1 MGSMK
6 RLKRTTVYFDPDVR
20 RAVSRRASQSH
31 QSVSQV
37 VNEAIRGALADNS
50 EHLKA
55 AQERARRKP
64 FEFADGM
71 GSFESDRSTV
81 ENILWLLYV
90 SRRLNGGGL
99 GGIQIEQELGCPATY
114 LEFHFWYLRE
124 KGWIQRL
131 DNGLLAITIAGVD
144 KVIEQ
149 DNIILPHDHLIPE
162 STGPSSGPNG
172 SNGHSKLKGLLQ
184 H

>member
-1 MGSMK
+1 MR

-20 RAVSRRASQSH
+20 RALSRKASQSH
-31 QSVSQV
+31 QSISHV
-37 VNEAIRGALADNS
+37 VNEALRGALADDPAP
-50 EHLKA
+50 LKPAHDRA
-55 AQERARRKP
+55 ARKP
-64 FEFADGM
+64 FEFADGT

-90 SRRLNGGGL
+90 SRRRDLNGGGL

-131 DNGLLAITIAGVD
+131 DNGLLAITITGVD

-149 DNIILPHDHLIPE
+149 DNSILRHDHLIPE
-162 STGPSSGPNG
+162 STDPPGGPNG
-172 SNGHSKLKGLLQ
+172 SNGNSKVKGLLE
-184 H
+184 HA

>member
-1 MGSMK
+1 MR

-20 RAVSRRASQSH
+20 RALSRKASQSH
-31 QSVSQV
+31 QSISHV
-37 VNEAIRGALADNS
+37 VNEALRGALADDPAPLKPAHDRAARK
-50 EHLKA
+50 HL
-55 AQERARRKP
+55 
-64 FEFADGM
+64 EFADGTS
-71 GSFESDRSTV
+71 SFESDRSTV

-90 SRRLNGGGL
+90 SRRRNLNGGGL

-114 LEFHFWYLRE
+114 LEFHLWYLLE

-149 DNIILPHDHLIPE
+149 DNIILGHDLLIPE
-162 STGPSSGPNG
+162 STDPSSGPNG
-172 SNGHSKLKGLLQ
+172 SNGNSKVKGLLE
-184 H
+184 HA